1 MKNSMHDFHF
11 IIDQED
17 YLKLKEM
24 RRKYKISVS
33 EISRRILNK
42 MTPFLEKIH
51 LFKTEELSKQKRIKN
66 PVNRHIYLEESAY
79 RKIKQIHDNNNIYSM
94 GIIIRNIIKIFL
106 KYHEKYGFDKLIII
120 LDRYR
125 TMLYSRIIRLGA
137 IYKKIHMSQNIF
149 PYNTAFYFNNSNL
162 LKIKIYPRNN
172 YI

>member
-1 MKNSMHDFHF
+1 MKNNMHDFHF
-11 IIDQED
+11 IIDDVD

-33 EISRRILNK
+33 EITRQILNK

-51 LFKTEELSKQKRIKN
+51 LFKCEEISEQKRIKN
-66 PVNRHIYLEESAY
+66 PKHQHVYIEESVY

-106 KYHEKYGFDKLIII
+106 KYHEKYGLDKLMKI
-120 LDRYR
+120 LDRYK
-125 TMLYSRIIRLGA
+125 TIFFSRIVRLGT
-137 IYKKIHMSQNIF
+137 IYKKIHMSQSIF
-149 PYNTAFYFNNSNL
+149 PYNTAMYFNNSNL
-162 LKIKIYPRNN
+162 RKIAIYPRNN